1 MGKWVVYGICFTQIQ
16 GTSEGGQHAAAQQ
29 RHGLGISC
37 LGPFLETC
45 WAGHLERRG
54 CGWYQ
59 PIICRCIYIY
69 TNICICTYVYMDID
83 ILICM
88 YTHTYIIFDKE
99 KVQLLGCYKN
109 IIYIYMCIFINTY
122 NALFPHIE

>member
-1 MGKWVVYGICFTQIQ
+1 MGKWLAYGIGLTQIQ

-59 PIICRCIYIY
+59 PIICGCAWHIYIY
-69 TNICICTYVYMDID
+69 TNICICTYADMD
-83 ILICM
+83 
-88 YTHTYIIFDKE
+88 
-99 KVQLLGCYKN
+99 
-109 IIYIYMCIFINTY
+109 IYIYMYRYIDMYVYTF
-122 NALFPHIE
+122 LFNV